1 VAVVAIVAVEVEEE
15 TIAMIGTV
23 VVTTVVAA
31 AVEEV
36 TVVVAV
42 HRRGAIATAV
52 VGAVR
57 DRMNANGDIID
68 EATGGRMKTAMK
80 IIQSWLL

>member
-15 TIAMIGTV
+15 TIAMTGTV

-42 HRRGAIATAV
+42 HRREAIATAV

-57 DRMNANGDIID
+57 DRMNANADIID
-68 EATGGRMKTAMK
+68 EEDV
-80 IIQSWLL
+80 